1 MADINKKY
9 SENVPGRY
17 FVDNTCIAC
26 DACCIAAPNHF
37 KMHDDNGHA
46 YLSLQPNSPE
56 EEDLC
61 KEAMDGCPVESI
73 GHTGA

>member
-1 MADINKKY
+1 MADIHKKY
-9 SENVPGRY
+9 AENIPGRY

-26 DACCIAAPNHF
+26 DACCIVASDLF
-37 KMHDDNGHA
+37 KMHEDNGHA
-46 YLSLQPNSPE
+46 YVSKQPLSPD

-73 GHTGA
+73 GNSGV

>member
-9 SENVPGRY
+9 SENEPGRY

-46 YLSLQPNSPE
+46 YVSLQPKTPE

-73 GHTGA
+73 GNNGA